1 MTELSRH
8 MFAAI
13 QNALAVNPE
22 VTAEEL
28 AAEFGTL
35 SADQDAIADALLTA
49 SIQMA
54 DQEGGEFTSDD
65 VRRSTDAIIAEARA
79 KQMGE

>member
-1 MTELSRH
+1 MTELSKH

-28 AAEFGTL
+28 AAEFQVL
-35 SADQDAIADALLTA
+35 SGDRDALDEALLRA
-49 SIQMA
+49 SIIMA
-54 DQEGGEFTSDD
+54 DLEGGEFTSDD
-65 VRRSTDAIIAEARA
+65 VRRSTDAIIAEEHA
-79 KQMGE
+79 KQMAK